1 MGQPGLIVNTME
13 KNVDAKNIALENIRN
28 TVTTNPVV
36 LYMKGT
42 PQFPQCGFSGRAAH
56 VLKACGVAD
65 YVAVNVL
72 ADQEVYDNLKYY
84 ADFPTFPQLYIKGE
98 LIGGS
103 DIMAAMYEQGELQK
117 LIANATAQ

>member
-1 MGQPGLIVNTME
+1 M
-13 KNVDAKNIALENIRN
+13 DAKTVALENIRK
-28 TVTTNPVV
+28 TVTGNPVV

-42 PQFPQCGFSGRAAH
+42 PQFPQCGFSGRAAQ
-56 VLKACGVAD
+56 VLKACGVEK

-72 ADQEVYDNLKYY
+72 ADQEAYDYLKFY
-84 ADFPTFPQLYIKGE
+84 ADFPTFPQLYIRGE

-117 LIANATAQ
+117 LLQAAAS

>member
-1 MGQPGLIVNTME
+1 MNM
-13 KNVDAKNIALENIRN
+13 DAKQIALDNIRK
-28 TVTTNPVV
+28 TVTENPIV

-42 PQFPQCGFSGRAAH
+42 PQFPQCGFSGRAAQ
-56 VLKACGVAD
+56 VLKTCGVEK

-72 ADQEVYDNLKYY
+72 AEQEVFDNLRFY

-103 DIMAAMYEQGELQK
+103 DIMLSMSEQGELQK
-117 LIANATAQ
+117 LIQLALQ

>member
-1 MGQPGLIVNTME
+1 MDE
-13 KNVDAKNIALENIRN
+13 KQVALEQIRK
-28 TVTTNPVV
+28 TVTENPIV

-42 PQFPQCGFSGRAAH
+42 PQFPQCGFSGRAAQ
-56 VLKACGVAD
+56 VLKACGVTK

-72 ADQEVYDNLKYY
+72 EDKGAWDYLKYY

-117 LIANATAQ
+117 LIAGATAQS

>member
-1 MGQPGLIVNTME
+1 MDDKQ
-13 KNVDAKNIALENIRN
+13 IALEKIKK
-28 TVTTNPVV
+28 TVTDNPVV

-42 PQFPQCGFSGRAAH
+42 PQFPQCGFSGRAAQ
-56 VLKACGVAD
+56 VLKLCGLTK

-72 ADQEVYDNLKYY
+72 EDAGAYEYLKYY

-103 DIMAAMYEQGELQK
+103 DIMLNMYEQGELQK
-117 LIANATAQ
+117 LIAGAIGQQE

>member
-1 MGQPGLIVNTME
+1 MDE
-13 KNVDAKNIALENIRN
+13 KQAALETIRK
-28 TVTTNPVV
+28 TVTANPVV

-42 PQFPQCGFSGRAAH
+42 PQFPQCGFSGRAAQ
-56 VLKACGVAD
+56 VLKLCGVSD

-72 ADQEVYDNLKYY
+72 EDAVAYEYLKYY

-103 DIMAAMYEQGELQK
+103 DIMLTMYEQGELQK
-117 LIANATAQ
+117 LIAGAVAKQE